1 MGGVGRVTR
10 RRAVA
15 ADGRGGGQTEPV
27 DLDAYLIRHG
37 PEWDR
42 LTELT
47 RKRRALTG
55 AEADELVD
63 LYPRVATQLS
73 VIRSSAAD
81 PVLEARLSSL
91 VAAARSVVTGVTL
104 PMWRTV
110 ALFFLETFPAAVY
123 RARAWWIPVAMIN
136 VVVAVLIAWRV
147 LNTPG
152 LAQSLLTDAAA
163 KQLVDHDFAS
173 YYTENP
179 AADFALQVWLNNAR
193 VAAVCL
199 VLGIALVPVIVVL
212 WANVSNLGVIAG
224 FMIDAGR
231 ADVFYG
237 LILPH
242 GLLELTIIFVA
253 AGAGLRLGW
262 SWIAPGPRTRS
273 QALATEGRAVG
284 AIALGLAVW
293 LLISGVV
300 EGFVT
305 GSVLPAWARVSI
317 GAVVWLAFLT
327 YVFVLGRRAVAAGR
341 TGDVADEELDAAV
354 PTVAS

>member
-1 MGGVGRVTR
+1 M
-10 RRAVA
+10 
-15 ADGRGGGQTEPV
+15 
-27 DLDAYLIRHG
+27 DLDAYVIRHG

-42 LTELT
+42 LTALT
-47 RKRRALTG
+47 SKRGSLTG

-73 VIRSSAAD
+73 VIRGTAAD
-81 PVLEARLSSL
+81 PVLEARLSAL
-91 VAAARSVVTGVTL
+91 VAAARSVVTGVTV
-104 PMWRTV
+104 PMWRSV
-110 ALFFLETFPAAVY
+110 GLFFVATFPAAVY
-123 RARAWWIPVAMIN
+123 RARRWWIPIAVIN
-136 VVVAVLIAWRV
+136 IVVAALIAWRV
-147 LNTPG
+147 INTPG
-152 LAQSLLTDAAA
+152 LAETLLSDSAARR
-163 KQLVDHDFAS
+163 LIDHDFAA
-173 YYTENP
+173 YYSENP

-199 VLGIALVPVIVVL
+199 VLGIAILPVIVVL

-262 SWIAPGPRTRS
+262 SWIAPGPRTRTA
-273 QALATEGRAVG
+273 ALATEGRAVG

-293 LLISGVV
+293 LLISGLV

-305 GSVLPAWARVSI
+305 PSTLPAWARVSI
-317 GAVVWLAFLT
+317 GAIVWLAFLT
-327 YVFVLGRRAVAAGR
+327 YVFVLGRRAVTAGL
-341 TGDVADEELDAAV
+341 TGDVADEELEAAV
-354 PTVAS
+354 PTVAA